1 MTSLLVML
9 VNVSTT
15 LDAEHQ
21 SSKRKLNA
29 KEKKTHES
37 IFTSLCATPIRINK
51 KGQRQLCE
59 TLVVSKHQT
68 FEN

>member
-1 MTSLLVML
+1 MKT
-9 VNVSTT
+9 TT
-15 LDAEHQ
+15 LDVEHQ
-21 SSKRKLNA
+21 LLKRSK
-29 KEKKTHES
+29 KKTHES

-68 FEN
+68 IEN